1 MLTAAGVAVE
11 AIAPNVDEDALKVGL
26 KSEGVTARNL
36 ADALAEAKAVRL
48 SRRIGAGMVLG
59 ADQMLALEDGALRGA
74 ALFSPVFST
83 VRGAAGV
90 YVSDLW
96 VADAAR
102 GLGLGRRLLGAVG
115 VRAGRLW
122 RARWLTLAVYDHS
135 TASRRFYDRLGF
147 EPQTDAT
154 VMKLGAEGFAELM
167 RNAG

>member
-1 MLTAAGVAVE
+1 MKNIALCPVTSDSDLDLLDQALRRLSGDLGDSHVAGRA
-11 AIAPNVDEDALKVGL
+11 
-26 KSEGVTARNL
+26 
-36 ADALAEAKAVRL
+36 ALARAL
-48 SRRIGAGMVLG
+48 CGAHPAAHG
-59 ADQMLALEDGALRGA
+59 MLALEGEELRGA

-115 VRAGRLW
+115 VRAARLW

-154 VMKLGAEGFAELM
+154 VMKLGPEGFAELM